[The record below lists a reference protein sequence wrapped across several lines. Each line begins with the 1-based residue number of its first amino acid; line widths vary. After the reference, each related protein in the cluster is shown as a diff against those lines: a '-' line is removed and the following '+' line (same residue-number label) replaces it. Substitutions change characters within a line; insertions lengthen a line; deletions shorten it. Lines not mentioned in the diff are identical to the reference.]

1 MSRYRKLMSEALNE
15 VRAFED
21 ADYLKPRLNPQ
32 QIANIKKVFQKKK
45 ASDITQ
51 SVKDMIKKM
60 DIPTQLAIKQADIPH
75 LSKLV
80 EEEFLPEFNVDQIKK
95 LQKEYEPMRGKTISV
110 TNANKLGA
118 MFTKFD
124 RDKNTLE
131 KLYGANIPFLST
143 MAMTRLISKH
153 GYTAAK
159 LKKVNP
165 VVRPNPMAREDFDL
179 LEEAELFE
187 GTGTIKGFKDNKEKS
202 NMVSLAKQHGLKV
215 KDVSGGIEL
224 SGNMRKILDMQ
235 LAAQGNGLKAE
246 EVKIDE
252 GRMSDIDA
260 MRKAGATAAE
270 IAKELKLPV
279 RAVKDILGE
288 ELTEEEDAEKLK
300 AELEDKEKEIAMLK
314 QKAETEKAKTQK
326 KETEKLVNPETGE
339 PLLQVGVAYKHL
351 KDKMEKEKAAEVRM
365 KRKDEE
371 EKKKAVQKF
380 KDRIKESLNLDES
393 DASDQAK
400 NMGLDYMKFG
410 RYGKDGKVTHISKGG
425 QLVKTTGDKDVDD
438 VNKSLAKARGDKK
451 KDEPKQEPAPK
462 PKIDKFDAQ
471 KDLEKEVTDGMIDVE
486 DDGEGGLSM
495 NKEYE
500 PSQDYEA
507 ERDTIAI
514 KDYLMDKGVDED
526 DIYIDVDTEDDYIS
540 VSVQVRGEKKETK
553 EEVEIKEFKKMK
565 VTIRDMD
572 KRKKAI
578 ADLIKQNLGVSVTGG
593 IIKVDGKGK
602 DLNNFAKDL
611 MNFYGANVVAEA
623 DLSKSQ
629 IKKVHKMAD
638 ELPKK
643 DFKDRYGKEKGDA
656 VRYATATNMVKKK
669 LGIEESAA
677 AAEIQKN
684 NTRRDSMDYNMYKKT
699 VELLRKKDYKAL
711 GKHIYDAET
720 APREYVM
727 GFIDK
732 KEPQTFKKMFGNQ
745 SGYYSLMKPLKMSEQ
760 LSMKATFRNGD
771 DKIFKGKT
779 ASDIKKQVKDYEK
792 KHKTGLQHDG
802 PMVKEGKNMKEHPA
816 KAVYEQIK
824 GLKNK
829 AEKSGMPYSI
839 LKKVYDRGMAAWRGG
854 HRPGTTQQQWAF
866 ARVNSF
872 VTKSSGTWGGADKD
886 LAAKVRGSK

>member
-1 MSRYRKLMSEALNE
+1 
-15 VRAFED
+15 
-21 ADYLKPRLNPQ
+21 
-32 QIANIKKVFQKKK
+32 
-45 ASDITQ
+45 
-51 SVKDMIKKM
+51 
-60 DIPTQLAIKQADIPH
+60 
-75 LSKLV
+75 
-80 EEEFLPEFNVDQIKK
+80 
-95 LQKEYEPMRGKTISV
+95 
-110 TNANKLGA
+110 
-118 MFTKFD
+118 
-124 RDKNTLE
+124 
-131 KLYGANIPFLST
+131 
-143 MAMTRLISKH
+143 
-153 GYTAAK
+153 
-159 LKKVNP
+159 
-165 VVRPNPMAREDFDL
+165 
-179 LEEAELFE
+179 
-187 GTGTIKGFKDNKEKS
+187 
-202 NMVSLAKQHGLKV
+202 
-215 KDVSGGIEL
+215 
-224 SGNMRKILDMQ
+224 
-235 LAAQGNGLKAE
+235 
-246 EVKIDE
+246 
-252 GRMSDIDA
+252 

-279 RAVKDILGE
+279 KTVKDILGE
-288 ELTEEEDAEKLK
+288 ELAEEEDAEKLK

-314 QKAETEKAKTQK
+314 QKALQDKTKATQK
-326 KETEKLVNPETGE
+326 DTEKLVNPETGE

-565 VTIRDMD
+565 VTIKDMD

-593 IIKVDGKGK
+593 VIKVDGKGK

-669 LGIEESAA
+669 LGIRESAA

-684 NTRRDSMDYNMYKKT
+684 NTRRDSMDYNMYKKS

-727 GFIDK
+727 GVISK
-732 KEPQTFKKMFGNQ
+732 KEPQTFKKMYGNQ
-745 SGYYSLMKPLKMSEQ
+745 SGYYSLMKPLKMS
-760 LSMKATFRNGD
+760 
-771 DKIFKGKT
+771 
-779 ASDIKKQVKDYEK
+779 
-792 KHKTGLQHDG
+792 
-802 PMVKEGKNMKEHPA
+802 KEEVNMKEHPA